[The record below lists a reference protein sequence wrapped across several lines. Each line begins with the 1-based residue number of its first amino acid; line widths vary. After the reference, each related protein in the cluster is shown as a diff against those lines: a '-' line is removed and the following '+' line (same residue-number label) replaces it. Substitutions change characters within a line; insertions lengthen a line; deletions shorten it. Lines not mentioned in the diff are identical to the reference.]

1 MIHVDTNNSVID
13 STQVIFDKLLSLKK
27 EMQSVVPNYNVIIS
41 NFIRYTN
48 NRQANSVK
56 VTYN

>member
-1 MIHVDTNNSVID
+1 MVHVDTNNSVTD

-27 EMQSVVPNYNVIIS
+27 EMQSVVPNCNVIIS